1 MASPQVRRCASAT
14 PPCASFR
21 GNQTEPTT
29 SFFIVFTGSEYD
41 FPILVRRPTVAHL
54 VKGESSDASL
64 PRILDST
71 YKGLTRI
78 AQVVDK
84 LRDFA
89 RLDRAEVGEFDVNE
103 SIDQSLLM

>member
-1 MASPQVRRCASAT
+1 
-14 PPCASFR
+14 
-21 GNQTEPTT
+21 
-29 SFFIVFTGSEYD
+29 
-41 FPILVRRPTVAHL
+41 
-54 VKGESSDASL
+54 L